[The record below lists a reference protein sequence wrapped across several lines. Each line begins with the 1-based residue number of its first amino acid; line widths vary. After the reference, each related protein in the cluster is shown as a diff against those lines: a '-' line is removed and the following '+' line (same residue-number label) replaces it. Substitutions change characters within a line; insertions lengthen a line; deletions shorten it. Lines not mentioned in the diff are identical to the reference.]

1 MNETKILK
9 NPDMTKNPS
18 FFEQNSVFA
27 VDTVSVKDAPFEL
40 DMSVENVIEFQ
51 NSMVYNSPKNESEI
65 KGEIFSQSEEHQVEN
80 KMEQTYLNLTNKDVY
95 AKEKHKDRFR
105 LKTGLCYDVR
115 MRFHATINP
124 IDFHPEDPRRIYR
137 IYKEIADAGLVKYCK
152 WSCSD
157 SNEDEIMQRISARE
171 LTREEALLVHTEN
184 HWDTL
189 LQTEGMSLSELM
201 YFESIHNS
209 VYFNNESAF
218 CARLSAGGTIET
230 CIAVA
235 EEKVRNAIAI
245 VRPPGHHA
253 ESDCAMGFCL
263 FSNVAIAAKC
273 VFQKFSNIQRI
284 LILDWDVHHGNGTQR
299 VFYDDDSVLYIS
311 LHRYEDGRFYPGSK
325 YGNYDKVGT
334 GKGLGKT
341 VNIPWPCKGM
351 GDSDYIYAFQKV
363 VLPIAYEYNPNM
375 VIISSGFDAAMGD
388 EIGECFVTPVG
399 YAHMTQMLMGLAQGK
414 LVTVLEG
421 GYNLD
426 SISKS
431 ALAVTKILIGEP
443 PPELKITKAS
453 DACIQTIQ
461 KVISEH
467 SKYWNC
473 MTPRHLELSL
483 ESPTIKRLDDV
494 IRCYQTKKLFEKW
507 QMIALPVIKESISF
521 FENQIICTK
530 DFYKVETLV
539 VIVHDTLDVIGYFE
553 ASVNKINLHN
563 SFLIDSLNLYIDW
576 AIKNHY
582 GLMDVNIFPPL
593 NKLNDDSYNLTSII
607 RELCIYIWDNHLEMV
622 DAKNIIF
629 IGVGQGCQ
637 GFIHLMEYRDIYN
650 RVDAIIQFYGSNPLK
665 AVSGLNDEISDW
677 YFKKELSYVKHSLV
691 LTSNDHPVWSLP
703 KRVKKKFGKVM
714 RSDNNE
720 MSKILSDSFSK
731 VSNFLYNIL
740 GSNTAIVD
748 N

>member
-1 MNETKILK
+1 MNETEPLK
-9 NPDMTKNPS
+9 ESDS
-18 FFEQNSVFA
+18 VQDSAFLEQNNVFA
-27 VDTVSVKDAPFEL
+27 VDTAVVEDIPFKL
-40 DMSVENVIEFQ
+40 ATSVENTIELQ
-51 NSMVYNSPKNESEI
+51 NDQVNVSHGAENGEKRELSSQLKEYEMENSS
-65 KGEIFSQSEEHQVEN
+65 
-80 KMEQTYLNLTNKDVY
+80 MEQISLDSINKNVY
-95 AKEKHKDRFR
+95 VKEKHKYKFR

-137 IYKEIADAGLVKYCK
+137 IYKEIADAGLIEYYK
-152 WSCSD
+152 WTCSG
-157 SNEDEIMQRISARE
+157 SNKDEIMHRISARE

-230 CIAVA
+230 CVAVA

-273 VFQKFSNIQRI
+273 IFQKFSNIQRI

-311 LHRYEDGRFYPGSK
+311 LHRYEDGRFYPGTK
-325 YGNYDKVGT
+325 YGNYDKVGS

-375 VIISSGFDAAMGD
+375 VIISSGFDAAIGD

-414 LVTVLEG
+414 LVAVLEG

-426 SISKS
+426 SISRS
-431 ALAVTKILIGEP
+431 ALAVTKTLIGEP

-473 MTPRHLELSL
+473 MTPKHLELSL
-483 ESPTIKRLDDV
+483 ESSIVKRLDDV
-494 IRCYQTKKLFEKW
+494 VRCYQTKKMFEKW
-507 QMIALPVIKESISF
+507 QMIALPVIKESISS

-553 ASVNKINLHN
+553 AS
-563 SFLIDSLNLYIDW
+563 IDSLNLYIDW

-582 GLMDVNIFPPL
+582 GLMDVNIFPL
-593 NKLNDDSYNLTSII
+593 NNLNDEPYNLASIT

-637 GFIHLMEYRDIYN
+637 GFIHLMEYRDIYD
-650 RVDAIIQFYGSNPLK
+650 RVDAIIQFYGNNPLK

-677 YFKKELSYVKHSLV
+677 YFKHSLV
-691 LTSNDHPVWSLP
+691 LTSNDHPVWSLS

-720 MSKILSDSFSK
+720 MSKIIADSFNK
-731 VSNFLYNIL
+731 VSNFLCNIL
-740 GSNTAIVD
+740 ASNTAIVD
-748 N
+748 T